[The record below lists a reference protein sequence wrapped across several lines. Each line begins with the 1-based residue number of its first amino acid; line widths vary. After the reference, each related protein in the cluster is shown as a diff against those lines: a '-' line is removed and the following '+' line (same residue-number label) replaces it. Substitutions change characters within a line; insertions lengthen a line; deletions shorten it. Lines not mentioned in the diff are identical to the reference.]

1 LSGCGLPKRQTA
13 AAANCGGGFDS
24 EDGACYGVCAWDAW
38 IGGWS
43 LADEEPQT
51 MTEISVDKTNL
62 YREEIVTDLRVASI
76 RKLVPIKIDGS
87 PDESR
92 EPIFTGQTTL
102 MSAAGP
108 LPVQCPLDATT
119 LEAAI
124 DKFPEAVKE
133 AVERLVEEAR
143 EMQRREASR
152 IVVPGEVPIPGG
164 IKGPG
169 GGGIIG

>member
-1 LSGCGLPKRQTA
+1 MA
-13 AAANCGGGFDS
+13 AD
-24 EDGACYGVCAWDAW
+24 D
-38 IGGWS
+38 
-43 LADEEPQT
+43 PQT
-51 MTEISVDKTNL
+51 VTEIEVDKNNL
-62 YREEIVTDLRVASI
+62 YREEIVTDLKVASI
-76 RKLVPIKIDGS
+76 RMLTPIKLDGS

-119 LEAAI
+119 LEEATAQ
-124 DKFPEAVKE
+124 FPEAVKQ
-133 AVERLVEEAR
+133 AVERLVDEAR

-164 IKGPG
+164 VKGPG
-169 GGGIIG
+169 GGGGIIG